1 MKTRFTELVGVE
13 HPIVQGGMQWV
24 GRAELVAAV
33 ANAGALGLI
42 TALTQPTPEDLTK
55 EIARCRDMT
64 DKPFGVNLT
73 ILPAIKPPPYAE
85 YRQAIIEAGIK
96 IVETAGNKPQ
106 EHVTEFKKHGI
117 KIIHK
122 CTSVRH
128 GLSAERMGVDALSID
143 GFECAGHPG
152 EDDTPGLIL
161 IPAAADKIKIPMIA
175 SGGFGDGRGLVA
187 ALALGAEGINMGT
200 RFMCTKESP
209 IHQLVKERIVA
220 NDERET
226 ELIFRTMRNTSR
238 VARNAIS
245 TKVVAMEKEGAKF
258 EDVRELVAGAR
269 GKMVYATGDADEGIW
284 SAGQVQGLIHDIPT
298 CAELVSR
305 IMREAEAIIQQPARR
320 HGVGRPPS
328 GRRIAAARNSLH
340 LSRLRRSTRSDGWG
354 SLHTKVIAAHPHP
367 SPPPQARRGS
377 KRRAHE
383 SLCLR
388 RQRRR
393 NRRRRKTF
401 AEGHAGAGQG
411 PCLRPQPR
419 RSRHDQGP
427 CAWRG
432 RRRRHRA
439 RHGMGGRSRRARA

>member
-1 MKTRFTELVGVE
+1 MIKTRFTELVGVE

-33 ANAGALGLI
+33 ANAGALGFI

-55 EIARCRDMT
+55 EIARCRSLT

-73 ILPAIKPPPYAE
+73 ILPSIKPPPYAE
-85 YRQAIIEAGIK
+85 YRQAIIESGIK
-96 IVETAGNKPQ
+96 VVETAGNKPQ

-117 KIIHK
+117 KVVHK

-128 GLSAERMGVDALSID
+128 ALSAERMGVDAISID

-161 IPAAADKIKIPMIA
+161 IPIAADKVKIPMIA

-200 RFMCTKESP
+200 RFLATRESP
-209 IHQLVKERIVA
+209 IHQLVKEKIVA

-238 VARNAIS
+238 VAKNAIS

-305 IMREAEAIIQQPARR
+305 IIREAEAIMRERFEIMM
-320 HGVGRPPS
+320 S
-328 GRRIAAARNSLH
+328 GGKRQAA
-340 LSRLRRSTRSDGWG
+340 
-354 SLHTKVIAAHPHP
+354 
-367 SPPPQARRGS
+367 
-377 KRRAHE
+377 E
-383 SLCLR
+383 
-388 RQRRR
+388 
-393 NRRRRKTF
+393 
-401 AEGHAGAGQG
+401 
-411 PCLRPQPR
+411 
-419 RSRHDQGP
+419 
-427 CAWRG
+427 
-432 RRRRHRA
+432 
-439 RHGMGGRSRRARA
+439 